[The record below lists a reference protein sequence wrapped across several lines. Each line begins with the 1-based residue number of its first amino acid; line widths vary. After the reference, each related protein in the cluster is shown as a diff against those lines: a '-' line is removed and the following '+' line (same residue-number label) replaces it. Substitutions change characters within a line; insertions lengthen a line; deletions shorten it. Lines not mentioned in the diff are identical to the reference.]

1 MVGDKLRAEREKQ
14 NLTVKDIEKGTS
26 IRALYIE
33 CIEKGDYEQLP
44 GEVYTKG
51 FIRNYA
57 NYLKLNATE
66 LVHEFVAE
74 RHPEKAAAAPAAQ
87 AAKTEAAPA
96 APQKRQAPAPT
107 AHETASTAVQLKD
120 ETVEEKKAPAAEAPA
135 AAPRQ
140 APPRPA
146 APARQERQERKP
158 RKAVTAGNSFS
169 APASGN
175 SNRSKFIILAVV
187 LVVVVGVAAYLLG
200 SSSSETPA
208 PAPQQAQQQ
217 QQAAAPQKTYD
228 GVEVTGKFSDDCWIE
243 VKADGKVVYEG
254 TLKKGDSMD
263 WKGQE
268 NVTVRAG
275 NAGAVEFTVNG
286 KDLGKAGKEGQV
298 ANKTFTKDAN

>member
-74 RHPEKAAAAPAAQ
+74 RHPEKAAAAPVAQ
-87 AAKTEAAPA
+87 AAKVKVAPA
-96 APQKRQAPAPT
+96 APQKEQASKAR
-107 AHETASTAVQLKD
+107 ETAAAAAQPAAA
-120 ETVEEKKAPAAEAPA
+120 EEKKAPAETKAAPAPA
-135 AAPRQ
+135 AAPRK
-140 APPRPA
+140 APQRPA
-146 APARQERQERKP
+146 APARQEHKA
-158 RKAVTAGNSFS
+158 RKAAPVQRSFS
-169 APASGN
+169 APSSD
-175 SNRSKFIILAVV
+175 SNRGKFIILAVV

-208 PAPQQAQQQ
+208 PASQQAQQQ
-217 QQAAAPQKTYD
+217 QAAEPQKTYD

-286 KDLGKAGKEGQV
+286 KELGKAGKEGQV

>member
-66 LVHEFVAE
+66 LMREFVTE
-74 RHPEKAAAAPAAQ
+74 RHPEKAAAAPAASQKEQ
-87 AAKTEAAPA
+87 ASKVRETAAAAAQPA
-96 APQKRQAPAPT
+96 AA
-107 AHETASTAVQLKD
+107 
-120 ETVEEKKAPAAEAPA
+120 EEKKASAETKAAPSPA
-135 AAPRQ
+135 AAPRK
-140 APPRPA
+140 APQRPA
-146 APARQERQERKP
+146 APARQEHKA
-158 RKAVTAGNSFS
+158 RKAAPAQRPFS
-169 APASGN
+169 APSSG
-175 SNRSKFIILAVV
+175 SNRGKFIILAVV

-217 QQAAAPQKTYD
+217 QAAEPQKTYD

-286 KDLGKAGKEGQV
+286 KELGKAGKEGQV

>member
-14 NLTVKDIEKGTS
+14 GLTVKDIEKGTS

-66 LVHEFVAE
+66 LVRAFVAE
-74 RHPEKAAAAPAAQ
+74 RHPEKAAAASAAQ
-87 AAKTEAAPA
+87 AAKTPAAPAEPNTTAAPAQQVRAAGKSQQAAGTPAAPAEAENVNNPSA
-96 APQKRQAPAPT
+96 APQKKTQRPATPVHREQKIQKPAPA
-107 AHETASTAVQLKD
+107 L
-120 ETVEEKKAPAAEAPA
+120 
-135 AAPRQ
+135 
-140 APPRPA
+140 
-146 APARQERQERKP
+146 
-158 RKAVTAGNSFS
+158 GSFS
-169 APASGN
+169 ASQAGG
-175 SNRSKFIILAVV
+175 SNRSKFVLLAVV
-187 LVVVVGVAAYLLG
+187 LIVVVGAAAYLLG

-208 PAPQQAQQQ
+208 AAPQQTQ

-243 VKADGKVVYEG
+243 VKADGKVIYEG

-286 KDLGKAGKEGQV
+286 KALGKAGKEGQV

>member
-66 LVHEFVAE
+66 LVHEFVTE

-87 AAKTEAAPA
+87 AAKVKAAPA
-96 APQKRQAPAPT
+96 ASQKEQASKVR
-107 AHETASTAVQLKD
+107 ETAAAAAQPAAA
-120 ETVEEKKAPAAEAPA
+120 EEKKASAETKAALSPV
-135 AAPRQ
+135 AAPRK
-140 APPRPA
+140 APQRPA
-146 APARQERQERKP
+146 APARQEHKT
-158 RKAVTAGNSFS
+158 RKAAPAQRPFS
-169 APASGN
+169 APSSG
-175 SNRSKFIILAVV
+175 SNRGKFIILAVV

-217 QQAAAPQKTYD
+217 QAAEPQKTYD

-286 KDLGKAGKEGQV
+286 KELGKAGKEGQV

>member
-66 LVHEFVAE
+66 LVREFVTE
-74 RHPEKAAAAPAAQ
+74 RHPEKAAAAPAASQKEQ
-87 AAKTEAAPA
+87 ASKVRETAAAAAQPA
-96 APQKRQAPAPT
+96 AA
-107 AHETASTAVQLKD
+107 
-120 ETVEEKKAPAAEAPA
+120 EEKKASAETKAAPSPA
-135 AAPRQ
+135 AAPRK
-140 APPRPA
+140 APQRPA
-146 APARQERQERKP
+146 APARQEHKA
-158 RKAVTAGNSFS
+158 RKAAPAQRPFS
-169 APASGN
+169 APSSG
-175 SNRSKFIILAVV
+175 SNRGKFIILAVV

-217 QQAAAPQKTYD
+217 QAAEPQKTYD

-286 KDLGKAGKEGQV
+286 KELGKAGKEGQV